1 MDLRNKFILF
11 AATGARA
18 GYFPLFP
25 GTIGTL
31 VAIPISIFLN
41 RLASVAIWP
50 ALLALVLAVF
60 CAISI
65 ATRASQILR
74 QKDPGLIVIDEVVG
88 FMVANFHAPERA
100 TPIILSFIL
109 FRFFDIAKFYPTG
122 RLERLPNGSGIVLDD
137 IMAGVYTFAIIQL
150 ALTLELL

>member
-11 AATGARA
+11 TASGAGA

-31 VAIPISIFLN
+31 VAIPISLALN
-41 RLASVAIWP
+41 RLASVAVWP
-50 ALLALVLAVF
+50 ALLALVLVVF
-60 CAISI
+60 CAIAI

-88 FMVANFHAPERA
+88 FLVANFHAPERL
-100 TPIILSFIL
+100 TPVILSFIL
-109 FRFFDIAKFYPTG
+109 FRFFDIAKIYPAG
-122 RLERLPNGSGIVLDD
+122 RLERLPGGSGIVLDD
-137 IMAGVYTFAIIQL
+137 IMAGLYTVGIVQL
-150 ALTLELL
+150 ARILELL